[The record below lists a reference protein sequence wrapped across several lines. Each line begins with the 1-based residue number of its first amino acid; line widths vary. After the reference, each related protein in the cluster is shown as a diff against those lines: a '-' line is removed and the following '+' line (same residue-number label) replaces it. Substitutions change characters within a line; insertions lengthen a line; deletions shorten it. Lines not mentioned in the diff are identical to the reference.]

1 MSIVFSTQDIRG
13 KLGESLTPEYLWNV
27 GKAFAEWLSEEG
39 LVVVVR
45 DEAVVSAATHPLI
58 EGLLLQGR
66 TVVDAG
72 VGDWQVV
79 VNTMSDRTAVG
90 GVAVTHD
97 AIQGN
102 EIITLFGPQGVAI
115 TADSGLVQIG
125 QLVEAGNFEPA
136 AQKGTLIV

>member
-27 GKAFAEWLSEEG
+27 GKAFAEWLAEDGIVVIVRSES
-39 LVVVVR
+39 V
-45 DEAVVSAATHPLI
+45 AVATTHPI
-58 EGLLLQGR
+58 VEGLLLQGR

-72 VGDWQVV
+72 IGDWQVV

-90 GVAVTHD
+90 GIAVTHD
-97 AIQGN
+97 DLQGH

-115 TADSGLVQIG
+115 TTDNGLTEIG
-125 QLVEAGNFEPA
+125 QLIEAANFEPA
-136 AQKGTLIV
+136 PQKGTLIV